1 MSQFESNN
9 TSVFWYNYP
18 YTDMKQILYNPKLAL
33 LLAALA
39 PCVAL
44 AVRIEV
50 PPQPASSF
58 ADTEVTTNIS
68 FAAANGHV
76 RFLELAFALDGCAS
90 NCVQVAFGHDA
101 DGDGVLGF
109 AETDTLYGWRN
120 GRYFAESVRDGVRI
134 EELAAD
140 ANAAFAIGMRLSK
153 DLAPLEF
160 SATNSLGAAIL
171 TNLSASAQGWLYRPD
186 WDTMRVT
193 RRGPGIPAEW
203 FSCDI
208 ASRHMYMSFR

>member
-1 MSQFESNN
+1 MNF
-9 TSVFWYNYP
+9 
-18 YTDMKQILYNPKLAL
+18 NPRCRKFAAGARIAL
-33 LLAALA
+33 LAVAA

-44 AVRIEV
+44 AARIEV
-50 PPQPASSF
+50 PPPQVSPF

-101 DGDGVLGF
+101 NGDGVLGF

-120 GRYFAESVRDGVRI
+120 GRYFAESVKDGIRI
-134 EELAAD
+134 EEPAAD
-140 ANAAFAIGMRLSK
+140 PTAASCAFAIDMRLSK
-153 DLAPLEF
+153 NLAPF
-160 SATNSLGAAIL
+160 SFSTTNNLGVAVL
-171 TNLSASAQGWLYRPD
+171 TNLSASAQNWLYCPE

-208 ASRHMYMSFR
+208 ATHFMYMSFR

>member
-1 MSQFESNN
+1 
-9 TSVFWYNYP
+9 
-18 YTDMKQILYNPKLAL
+18 MKQILYNPKLAL

-39 PCVAL
+39 PNAAF

-50 PPQPASSF
+50 PPQPASPF
-58 ADTEVTTNIS
+58 ADTEVTTNIALNVS
-68 FAAANGHV
+68 GGHV
-76 RFLELAFALDGCAS
+76 RMLELAFALDGCAS

-120 GRYFAESVRDGVRI
+120 GRYFAESVRDGVRV
-134 EELAAD
+134 EELADPTA
-140 ANAAFAIGMRLSK
+140 ASCAFAIGMRLSK

-160 SATNSLGAAIL
+160 SVTNSLGAAIL
-171 TNLSASAQGWLYRPD
+171 TNLSVSAQGWLYRSN

-203 FSCDI
+203 FACDI
-208 ASRHMYMSFR
+208 VSRRMYMSFR

>member
-1 MSQFESNN
+1 MNFISGSRR
-9 TSVFWYNYP
+9 
-18 YTDMKQILYNPKLAL
+18 
-33 LLAALA
+33 LAAMA
-39 PCVAL
+39 RIAFFAVAVPCVAL

-50 PPQPASSF
+50 PPSAVSPF

-68 FAAANGHV
+68 FGAANGHV
-76 RFLELAFALDGCAS
+76 RYLELAFALDGCAS

-101 DGDGVLGF
+101 NGDGVLGF

-134 EELAAD
+134 EEPAAD
-140 ANAAFAIGMRLSK
+140 AGTASCAFAIDMRLTK
-153 DLAPLEF
+153 DLAPLAF
-160 SATNSLGAAIL
+160 SATNGLGAAIL
-171 TNLSASAQGWLYRPD
+171 TNLSASAHGWLYRPE

-203 FSCDI
+203 FACDI
-208 ASRHMYMSFR
+208 ASHFMYMNFR

>member
-1 MSQFESNN
+1 
-9 TSVFWYNYP
+9 
-18 YTDMKQILYNPKLAL
+18 MKRILPVLI
-33 LLAALA
+33 AAVTGVSY
-39 PCVAL
+39 VAL
-44 AVRIEV
+44 AARIEV
-50 PPQPASSF
+50 PPPPVSPF

-120 GRYFAESVRDGVRI
+120 GRYFAESVRDGVRV
-134 EELAAD
+134 EEPADPTAASC
-140 ANAAFAIGMRLSK
+140 AFAIGMRLSK

-160 SATNSLGAAIL
+160 SATNSLGAAVEREGQL
-171 TNLSASAQGWLYRPD
+171 KEPHVPVRGGEGYVGCHL
-186 WDTMRVT
+186 RVGE
-193 RRGPGIPAEW
+193 R
-203 FSCDI
+203 
-208 ASRHMYMSFR
+208 

>member
-1 MSQFESNN
+1 
-9 TSVFWYNYP
+9 
-18 YTDMKQILYNPKLAL
+18 MKIVSLMPVVVS
-33 LLAALA
+33 
-39 PCVAL
+39 CVSFAS
-44 AVRIEV
+44 RIEV
-50 PPQPASSF
+50 PPPAMPEY
-58 ADTEVTTNIS
+58 ADTEVTTNIP
-68 FAAANGHV
+68 FVAANGHI
-76 RFLELAFALDGCAS
+76 RFVELAFALDGCAS

-109 AETDTLYGWRN
+109 DETDTLYGWRN
-120 GRYFAESVRDGVRI
+120 GRYFAESVKDGIRI
-134 EELAAD
+134 EEPAAD
-140 ANAAFAIGMRLSK
+140 PTAASCAFAIDMRLSK
-153 DLAPLEF
+153 DLLPLSF

-208 ASRHMYMSFR
+208 ASRRMYMSFR

>member
-1 MSQFESNN
+1 MN
-9 TSVFWYNYP
+9 
-18 YTDMKQILYNPKLAL
+18 ILSGLRRFAAGACIA

-39 PCVAL
+39 PCVVL

-50 PPQPASSF
+50 PPQPASPF

-76 RFLELAFALDGCAS
+76 RFLELAFTLDGYAS

-109 AETDTLYGWRN
+109 AETDTLYGWRS
-120 GRYFAESVRDGVRI
+120 GRCFAESVRDGVRV
-134 EELAAD
+134 EEPADPTAASC
-140 ANAAFAIGMRLSK
+140 AFAIGMRLSK

-160 SATNSLGAAIL
+160 SATNSLGVAIL
-171 TNLSASAQGWLYRPD
+171 TNLSASAQDWLYRPD
-186 WDTMRVT
+186 WNMMRVT

-203 FSCDI
+203 FSCGI

>member
-1 MSQFESNN
+1 
-9 TSVFWYNYP
+9 
-18 YTDMKQILYNPKLAL
+18 MKQIPQKQTVAGDCRRRSAVVMMAL
-33 LLAALA
+33 LLATLA
-39 PCVAL
+39 PCVAI

-50 PPQPASSF
+50 PPQPASPF

-90 NCVQVAFGHDA
+90 NCVQVAFGYDA

-134 EELAAD
+134 EEPVAD
-140 ANAAFAIGMRLSK
+140 ASAASCAFAIDMRLSK
-153 DLAPLEF
+153 DLALLEF

-171 TNLSASAQGWLYRPD
+171 TNLSASAHGWLYRPD
-186 WDTMRVT
+186 WNMMRVT

-203 FSCDI
+203 FACDI
-208 ASRHMYMSFR
+208 ASRRMYMSFR